1 MAMLPTFYERANFS
15 TPKVIKSG
23 SPFAISLSSKECG
36 NDEGNDK
43 NHNHKKVVIHHFC
56 IILHNYSQL
65 LHHTS

>member
-36 NDEGNDK
+36 NDEGND
-43 NHNHKKVVIHHFC
+43 N
-56 IILHNYSQL
+56 
-65 LHHTS
+65 